1 MAQTKTT
8 LKGYFNTGDIPSQT
22 QYYHLID
29 SQLNLAE
36 TGTQIAAGNISSSG
50 FIKTD
55 SHITASGNISS
66 SGEFIGASAYITNI
80 TASSNISASG
90 TITAEQLTTSDD
102 LTVGDKITTK
112 NAEVELAFT
121 ANTDAAGGGDFR
133 VKSVN
138 NNFMIFSDAN
148 KDKVG
153 IGFSNVSGND
163 LSSSLHISGNLTV
176 GVGSSDGH
184 ITSSGN
190 ISASGHISAYGSS
203 SFSGLPTSVPSTTGS
218 LWMSGSNTEGTSKY
232 LMVFTG

>member
-1 MAQTKTT
+1 MAKQDRDT
-8 LKGYFNTGDIPSQT
+8 LKDYFQQGDIPSQV
-22 QYYHLID
+22 QYEDFID
-29 SQLNLAE
+29 SKVNLSESNTGDIELTGDIQL
-36 TGTQIAAGNISSSG
+36 TGNM
-50 FIKTD
+50 
-55 SHITASGNISS
+55 TASG
-66 SGEFIGASAYITNI
+66 
-80 TASSNISASG
+80 NISASG

>member
-102 LTVGDKITTK
+102 LTVGDKITTEYADVNIQLVA
-112 NAEVELAFT
+112 NADNSPA
-121 ANTDAAGGGDFR
+121 GDFI
-133 VKSVN
+133 VKSQNLNRVLYT
-138 NNFMIFSDAN
+138 DAN
-148 KDKVG
+148 KDRVG
-153 IGFSNVSGND
+153 IGFHNPGGSD
-163 LSSSLHISGNLTV
+163 LLSSFHVTGDITTTSHITASANISGSGT
-176 GVGSSDGH
+176 GSF
-184 ITSSGN
+184 SSLK
-190 ISASGHISAYGSS
+190 ISGASID
-203 SFSGLPTSVPSTTGS
+203 FSGLPTSDPGVAGR
-218 LWMSGSNTEGTSKY
+218 LWNSSSYCKISAG
-232 LMVFTG
+232 